1 LRKPRLLKLKDLKM
15 LNLQLIK
22 KIDKLAYSGLSY
34 KRKLQLLFWRKKRL
48 EKVIKIIEDKQK
60 INVI

>member
-1 LRKPRLLKLKDLKM
+1 M

>member
-1 LRKPRLLKLKDLKM
+1 M

-22 KIDKLAYSGLSY
+22 KIDNLSYMGLSY

-48 EKVIKIIEDKQK
+48 ENVIKIIEDKQK